1 MNEQTKHNYQVEDI
15 KERIKHIVDPSFN
28 QTLEQTKGIKHVG
41 IDQDKD
47 LVILIIVL
55 GKCGGLE
62 EKAVKRSLAKII
74 KLDLGFTG
82 IKITFEEKRIIE
94 SIVKTDV
101 KFILI
106 ESGKGGVGKSTVSAN
121 IAYALQRM
129 GKKVAI
135 IDADIYGSSIP
146 QILEMEHA
154 YPKADENGK
163 IVPLEAFGM
172 EVISTEFFAEEG
184 KPVIWR
190 GAMLNSMIS
199 NFFYDVV
206 WNRNTEFI
214 IVDCPPGTGDIA
226 LDLKNIIPNAKSII
240 VTTPHKSAS
249 HVATKAGITSQ
260 QLNQQIIGV
269 IENMSYYTNPVNGE
283 KEYIFGQGGG
293 EAVAEKLNSE
303 LLCKLPIVVP
313 KHHLSLFESDEESG
327 QLFDNLAIL
336 LTILP

>member
-1 MNEQTKHNYQVEDI
+1 MNKYTVNEI
-15 KERIKHIVDPSFN
+15 KDRIKNIIDPGINKS
-28 QTLEQTKGIKHVG
+28 LEHTNGIKYVG
-41 IDQDKD
+41 IDDEKD

-55 GKCGGLE
+55 IKCGGDE
-62 EKAVKRSLAKII
+62 EKKVKRELARVI
-74 KLDLGFTG
+74 KLDLGFKG

-101 KFILI
+101 KFILV
-106 ESGKGGVGKSTVSAN
+106 ESGKGGVGKSSIGCN
-121 IAYALQRM
+121 IAYALTRL
-129 GKKVAI
+129 GKKVGI

-154 YPKADENGK
+154 YPKADEKGK

-199 NFFYDVV
+199 NFFYEVV
-206 WNRNTEFI
+206 WSRDLDFI

-226 LDLKNIIPNAKSII
+226 LDLRTIVPTAKALI

-249 HVATKAGITSQ
+249 HVAIKAGFTSM
-260 QLNQQIIGV
+260 QLKHQIIGV
-269 IENMSYYTNPVNGE
+269 IENMSYYINPVNGQ

-293 EAVAEKLNSE
+293 QMVSEKLGSE
-303 LLCKLPIVVP
+303 LLCSLPIAQP
-313 KHHLSLFESDEESG
+313 THHLSLFESDEESG
-327 QLFDNLAIL
+327 KEFDNLAIL